1 MKKYSKEEVL
11 RQYEESGKIM
21 YQATLDGDYKANNRE
36 GRRLLKIFKYF
47 EINRE
52 FASDYIKDMLNSE
65 NVVVRTKAEAYCLAL
80 NENVDVAIEV
90 LSEISSKKEN
100 EGLPKEYVEAVCS
113 SIDDLMDKKSEYP
126 QCDIKIEDAAN
137 CEVGSSPMIFSIIT
151 KLLLKLIDSN
161 SIEEI
166 LSMDNEGFT
175 EKYLK
180 GTCYAL
186 G

>member
-52 FASDYIKDMLNSE
+52 FASDCIKDLLNSE
-65 NVVVRTKAEAYCLAL
+65 NVVVRTKAAAYCLAL

-100 EGLPKEYVEAVCS
+100 GIFGFNAKMTL
-113 SIDDLMDKKSEYP
+113 
-126 QCDIKIEDAAN
+126 
-137 CEVGSSPMIFSIIT
+137 EVWEKQGCLRIY
-151 KLLLKLIDSN
+151 
-161 SIEEI
+161 
-166 LSMDNEGFT
+166 T
-175 EKYLK
+175 EKEK
-180 GTCYAL
+180 
-186 G
+186 

>member
-1 MKKYSKEEVL
+1 MKKYTKEEVL

-52 FASDYIKDMLNSE
+52 FASDCIKDMLNSE
-65 NVVVRTKAEAYCLAL
+65 NVVVRTKAAAYCLAL

-100 EGLPKEYVEAVCS
+100 GIFGFNAKMTL
-113 SIDDLMDKKSEYP
+113 
-126 QCDIKIEDAAN
+126 
-137 CEVGSSPMIFSIIT
+137 EVWEKQGCLRIY
-151 KLLLKLIDSN
+151 
-161 SIEEI
+161 
-166 LSMDNEGFT
+166 T
-175 EKYLK
+175 EKEK
-180 GTCYAL
+180 
-186 G
+186 